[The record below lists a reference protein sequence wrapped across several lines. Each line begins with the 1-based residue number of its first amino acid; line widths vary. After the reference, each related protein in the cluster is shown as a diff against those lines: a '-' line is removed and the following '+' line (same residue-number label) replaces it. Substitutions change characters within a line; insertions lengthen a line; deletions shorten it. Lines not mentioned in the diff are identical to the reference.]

1 MSRASRESVG
11 RVSGEAIAT
20 VPQAESKSYN
30 TRRPC
35 PITAATRRNETGVPQ
50 MIRTKGFTM
59 NAKFNTVDPLPSKGA
74 L

>member
-1 MSRASRESVG
+1 MSRVSRASVG
-11 RVSGEAIAT
+11 RVSREAIAT
-20 VPQAESKSYN
+20 APQAESKSYN

-35 PITAATRRNETGVPQ
+35 PITAATRRNETVVPK

-59 NAKFNTVDPLPSKGA
+59 NAKFNTVYLRPSKGA

>member
-1 MSRASRESVG
+1 MSRASVG
-11 RVSGEAIAT
+11 RLSGEAIAT
-20 VPQAESKSYN
+20 APQAESKSYN